1 MKITVIAILLSLSTL
16 TLMAQRT
23 SKSDKHAILETRKS
37 SNRAM
42 KAHQLADFLSYFSED
57 LSITSGNGSVVRGK
71 DSLENYLSRVFE
83 EDKDLYFV
91 RTAQRVNVSASGD
104 RAWEEG
110 KWVGLRPETANW
122 QNIGGQY
129 AAMWVKEQGVWKIK
143 SELFVTLY

>member
-1 MKITVIAILLSLSTL
+1 MKFFLFLFLITTSS
-16 TLMAQRT
+16 LMAQRT
-23 SKSDKHAILETRKS
+23 SKSDKQTIQETRKL
-37 SNRAM
+37 SNRAL
-42 KAHQLADFLSYFSED
+42 KAHRLADFLSYFTQD
-57 LSITSGNGSVVRGK
+57 LSITSGNGSVVLGK

-91 RTAQRVNVSASGD
+91 RTAQRVSVSSTGD

-110 KWVGLRPETANW
+110 KWVGLRPDTLGW

-129 AAMWVKEQGVWKIK
+129 AAMWVKEEGVWKIK